1 MCQAVLLLTLIKI
14 FSYLGPAQ
22 TNLSLT
28 TLKQEALFSFG
39 QRKNESLK
47 DNGCFA
53 KVLISSKR
61 QSQDL
66 KLRPSHTMVELSDLY
81 TLLPHCASLTPIR
94 ADQPVLRRKGS
105 ELHLFPSSVSLER
118 CIHFFLHTQTHR
130 ILGLEENVEDSCLS
144 AEGLGRILRS
154 PSQEL

>member
-81 TLLPHCASLTPIR
+81 TLLASLCVINPYSCRSASVEKKGIR
-94 ADQPVLRRKGS
+94 VAPFPFLSQFRKV
-105 ELHLFPSSVSLER
+105 HTFFPP
-118 CIHFFLHTQTHR
+118 HT
-130 ILGLEENVEDSCLS
+130 DSQNFRAGGKC
-144 AEGLGRILRS
+144 GRFM
-154 PSQEL
+154 SQC